1 VIILRLIGL
10 ILAPILFAGCSYLS
24 ALGSF
29 LPGSDDGV
37 NANAQIG
44 KENTQA
50 VVSNSEKIEAGDN
63 ASIEQVDATH
73 ANEVQGTQINNNGLE
88 WWQWLFIGWMVPGPG
103 AILCTEI
110 QAWRQCRRKKESL

>member
-1 VIILRLIGL
+1 MRRVIPYLL
-10 ILAPILFAGCSYLS
+10 ILPLLTGCSYLS
-24 ALGSF
+24 AF
-29 LPGSDDGV
+29 LPSFGDGPSV
-37 NANAQIG
+37 NANAQVG

-110 QAWRQCRRKKESL
+110 QAWRQCRRRKESL